1 MDWAKTTA
9 RRDKKQCMKRPVAHS
24 LNSTWFWIELPE
36 NCCEPLKFIMKY
48 ISIQFCEW
56 PGHGR
61 PFHAL
66 HETFKVWDLVPLI
79 LEIWRYL
86 GNVVSALLTVCCSFP
101 SAVNKDLEERHS
113 TSEQDW
119 ENKQENWYLELQ
131 KLRDQL
137 VDETQQNHRLTD
149 QVGSNKQP
157 VLGWN

>member
-1 MDWAKTTA
+1 M
-9 RRDKKQCMKRPVAHS
+9 
-24 LNSTWFWIELPE
+24 
-36 NCCEPLKFIMKY
+36 
-48 ISIQFCEW
+48 
-56 PGHGR
+56 
-61 PFHAL
+61 
-66 HETFKVWDLVPLI
+66 PLI

-86 GNVVSALLTVCCSFP
+86 GNVVSALLITCCSFP

-113 TSEQDW
+113 ASEQEW
-119 ENKQENWYLELQ
+119 ESKQENWYLELQ